1 METSTDTKKL
11 WPSLALAPEKSQS
24 YLVFIY
30 CTYKSMETSSDT
42 SEYIKNDKNVQ
53 YLYDS
58 SIISRMNEMIYDHRN
73 CVQHFHDKLFI

>member
-1 METSTDTKKL
+1 METT
-11 WPSLALAPEKSQS
+11 
-24 YLVFIY
+24 
-30 CTYKSMETSSDT
+30 SDT

-73 CVQHFHDKLFI
+73 CVQHFHDKLFIWLYHPVSSTLHFKIK